1 MTAIGVAEM
10 FAAGLLSVLTP
21 CVLPMLPFY
30 LCLVT
35 GRALTHGPA
44 RRQIDPTVPLA
55 FAAGLI
61 AVFVLS
67 CMGGSSAGRV
77 FIAWL
82 PVLRLIA
89 AGLILMAAMGVLGS
103 RDMSGPASLPWA
115 AALGASFGFG
125 WIPCIGPSLA
135 GLIGIASRAPASGL
149 ALLLVY
155 GAGMALPFV
164 VIGWGLP
171 AVIPKLPRLRALRIA
186 AGFGLLIFAL
196 LIATDNMN
204 RIGQWMLERGD
215 WSATLR

>member
-1 MTAIGVAEM
+1 MRNRVEKCLLPWPW
-10 FAAGLLSVLTP
+10 AAALDCGL
-21 CVLPMLPFY
+21 
-30 LCLVT
+30 
-35 GRALTHGPA
+35 GP
-44 RRQIDPTVPLA
+44 R
-55 FAAGLI
+55 
-61 AVFVLS
+61 
-67 CMGGSSAGRV
+67 
-77 FIAWL
+77 
-82 PVLRLIA
+82 
-89 AGLILMAAMGVLGS
+89 
-103 RDMSGPASLPWA
+103 PWA

-171 AVIPKLPRLRALRIA
+171 AVIPKQPRLRALRIA

-204 RIGQWMLERGD
+204 RIGQWMLD
-215 WSATLR
+215 TFPSWTSLS